1 MDAGKEPCVT
11 FLGGGRLHLVTDG
24 YDLAGVKL
32 LQLEQVRYIF
42 ADSRPGT
49 SCVHIAMCT
58 N

>member
-32 LQLEQVRYIF
+32 LQLEQVR
-42 ADSRPGT
+42 
-49 SCVHIAMCT
+49 HINSSLLTAGRELPVST
-58 N
+58 